1 MLFIYNIGIR
11 LFGVVVYLSSFFK
24 PKAKQ
29 WVDGRKNWKAHL
41 KEILKLGEKRIWMHC
56 ASVGEFEQGRNLI
69 EALKEKYPTHKIVL
83 TFFSPSGYELRKNY
97 EHADYVFYLPLDTKS
112 NAKNFV
118 QLVNPSL
125 VIFVKYEFWFH
136 YLRTLYQKN
145 IPTIIISA
153 AFRKEQPFFQW
164 YGGLFKKMLN
174 YFTTIFVQD
183 EESKALIKN
192 IVDENKI
199 VVTGDTR
206 YDRVLTI
213 AANRKQLPL
222 IESFISNASVLI
234 AGSTWP
240 MDERLLQLSIS
251 ALPENWKII
260 IAPHEVNKERIEEI
274 KKEFPQAILYSS
286 LTNEHS
292 FTDKKILIIDN
303 IGMLS
308 SLYYY
313 GKIAL
318 VGGGFTKGGIHNILE
333 PAVFGLPVV
342 IGPVY
347 KKFVEANLLVSKKY
361 CFPVHNADEC
371 KSILEKLSGSEKNYQ
386 IISQSLSDFMREQTG
401 ATERI
406 LFYIQSNR
414 LL

>member
-11 LFGVVVYLSSFFK
+11 LFGTVVYLSSFFK

-29 WVDGRKNWKAHL
+29 WINGRKDWKAHL
-41 KEILKLGEKRIWMHC
+41 KEVLKPNEKRIWMHC

-69 EALKEKYPTHKIVL
+69 ESFKEKYPTHKIVL

-112 NAKNFV
+112 NTKNFV
-118 QLVNPSL
+118 QLINPSL
-125 VIFVKYEFWFH
+125 VVFVKYEFWFH
-136 YLRTLYQKN
+136 YLRTLHQKN

-153 AFRKEQPFFQW
+153 AFRKDQPFFQW
-164 YGGLFKKMLN
+164 YGGLFKKMLH
-174 YFTTIFVQD
+174 YFTMIFVQD
-183 EESKALIKN
+183 EESKTLIKN
-192 IVDENKI
+192 IVAEDKI
-199 VVTGDTR
+199 VVAGDTR
-206 YDRVLTI
+206 YDRVLSI
-213 AANRKQLPL
+213 AANRKQLSL
-222 IESFISNASVLI
+222 IESFINNQPALI
-234 AGSTWP
+234 AGSTWQ
-240 MDERLLQLSIS
+240 MDERLLHLSLS

-260 IAPHEVNKERIEEI
+260 IAPHEIGKERIEEI
-274 KKEFPQAILYSS
+274 KKLFPETILYSLLS
-286 LTNEHS
+286 NENT
-292 FTDKKILIIDN
+292 FIDKKILIIDN

-333 PAVFGLPVV
+333 PAVFGLPVI

-361 CFPVHNADEC
+361 CFPAHDAEEC
-371 KSILEKLSGSEKNYQ
+371 RTILEKLSGSEKNYQ
-386 IISQSLSDFMREQTG
+386 IIHQSLIDFMKSQAG

-406 LFYIQSNR
+406 LFTIDQNR